1 MISHLGQTTLVNIT
15 DPAALLD
22 ALSVNRSVFKEAAI
36 EKIRTHFGTEDAE
49 VFIQGFHWDP
59 FSSINDVKIVYI
71 TAISNE

>member
-49 VFIQGFHWDP
+49 VFIQGFH
-59 FSSINDVKIVYI
+59 
-71 TAISNE
+71 